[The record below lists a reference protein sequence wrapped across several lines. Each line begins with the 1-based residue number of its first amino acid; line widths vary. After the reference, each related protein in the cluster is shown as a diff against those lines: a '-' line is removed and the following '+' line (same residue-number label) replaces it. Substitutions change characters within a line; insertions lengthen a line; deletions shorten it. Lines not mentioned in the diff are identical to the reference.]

1 MSFSSAGS
9 PITATSL
16 SVYFQ
21 QRLAECAQALDP
33 PPQEDT
39 CWYLSLML
47 ERFGSSADLF
57 SWQDGV
63 FDLRP
68 LALLYGDAVEAR
80 SARERC
86 LLLQQ
91 LGDMSLFL
99 GALFPQRFSRRGI
112 GQDYVIGM
120 GGGAYDYLADN
131 ARSGRHVFAELAS
144 AFEDMLALVASACHE
159 GRDYDDAD
167 IVGLYQRW
175 VQQRDFGA
183 RRALLGLGIDL
194 SADESMQ

>member
-1 MSFSSAGS
+1 MPLTPSGV

-16 SVYFQ
+16 SAYFQ
-21 QRLAECAQALDP
+21 QRLGECAQALDS

-39 CWYLSLML
+39 CWYLSRML
-47 ERFGSSADLF
+47 ERFGNSRDLF
-57 SWQDGV
+57 AWQDGV

-80 SARERC
+80 SERERC

-91 LGDMSLFL
+91 LGDLSLFL
-99 GALFPQRFSRRGI
+99 GALFPERFSRKGI
-112 GQDYVIGM
+112 GQDYVVGM

-131 ARSGRHVFAELAS
+131 ARAGRHVFAELAS

-159 GRDYDDAD
+159 GRDYDNAD
-167 IVGLYQRW
+167 ILGLYQRW
-175 VQQRDFGA
+175 VEHRDPTA
-183 RRALLGLGIDL
+183 RRALSGLGIDL